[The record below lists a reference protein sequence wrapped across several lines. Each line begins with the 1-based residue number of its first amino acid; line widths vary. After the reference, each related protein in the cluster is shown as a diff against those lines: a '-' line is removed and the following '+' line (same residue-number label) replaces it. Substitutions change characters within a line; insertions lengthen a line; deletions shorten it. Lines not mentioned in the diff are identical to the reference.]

1 MHRRPQSQRHRHHW
15 LAGSILQG
23 HTKLNAGDV
32 IGHAQAFSTAKSPE
46 TTAVDCGLERN
57 GVRHMLD
64 RLRIASALVAEHQRE
79 NVVFDNCEVEAD
91 EVVIRKQRVYEIQ
104 EDGSKRRTGNI
115 HYSVLVLTQR
125 RSTKQVL

>member
-1 MHRRPQSQRHRHHW
+1 MCLGESGRELECEGVLQLDYCTGTQEQRKLRCTGVPQSQRHRHHW

-32 IGHAQAFSTAKSPE
+32 IGLAQAFSTAKSPE

-79 NVVFDNCEVEAD
+79 NVVFDNC
-91 EVVIRKQRVYEIQ
+91 
-104 EDGSKRRTGNI
+104 GS
-115 HYSVLVLTQR
+115 
-125 RSTKQVL
+125 